1 MKMLVLYLFLSIV
14 VLCIAMSSCRQP
26 LQQPDDVPIY
36 TFPPQENQ
44 PDTGPEPETPV
55 IPSPQESD
63 EDYIVRNVVVDRQNS
78 VFSIGIPAGQREE
91 TEVTAQTP
99 VDFWFEYLPAEAKLE
114 VNGEE
119 VPRDPFHRETKIQ
132 YTTSVTKF
140 EYRIYNT
147 TGEYISYNLHLV
159 PSVSGETVPVIVRQR
174 WIP

>member
-1 MKMLVLYLFLSIV
+1 MKSIFSYLFLSIV
-14 VLCIAMSSCRQP
+14 VLCVAISSCRQTP
-26 LQQPDDVPIY
+26 QQTDDAPIY
-36 TFPPQENQ
+36 TFPPHENR
-44 PDTGPEPETPV
+44 PDTEPEPEMPV
-55 IPSPQESD
+55 IPSPQERN
-63 EDYIVRNVVVDRQNS
+63 EDYTVRNIVVDQQNS

-91 TEVTAQTP
+91 TEVNAQKP

-119 VPRDPFHRETKIQ
+119 VLRDSFHWETKIK

-140 EYRIYNT
+140 EYRISNT

-159 PSVSGETVPVIVRQR
+159 PSVSGESVPVIVRQR